1 MIYWQGKRYDIESLS
16 IDRILIKEH
25 FMKKSCRK
33 YAWKATCE
41 KLFWKGVV
49 KNLFKLFFF
58 WKMGLELMASHSSG
72 SQNFLISYKL
82 SDQVWWWN
90 IKRFLSHSKIY
101 TNKFMPVKSWHW
113 KLFHLHL
120 PFWIWKVWNKG
131 EKLQKFEYLENKKSF
146 LD

>member
-1 MIYWQGKRYDIESLS
+1 MTLKLYPLIEYWLRN
-16 IDRILIKEH
+16 ILW
-25 FMKKSCRK
+25 KSH
-33 YAWKATCE
+33 AENMHE
-41 KLFWKGVV
+41 KLHAKNYFKNKIFWKGVV

-58 WKMGLELMASHSSG
+58 WKMGLELMASRSSG